1 MSKDDAE
8 IEHRSSTTAVPY
20 INVTPMVDIMLVLL
34 IIFMVVTPFLQQ
46 GITVALPK
54 NMNNPDV
61 DPNIIKESSIVI
73 SVPNDG
79 EYYLGKIRVPKEQL
93 SEKVDS
99 MLKNVKKDEDRIVYI
114 KSGVGVSYGDVVT
127 VINEVRKLGVDKIG
141 LVADKKKGGA
151 AAPKPAA

>member
-1 MSKDDAE
+1 MGMSGGGGGGGLQSE
-8 IEHRSSTTAVPY
+8 

-73 SVPNDG
+73 SIPNDG
-79 EYYLGKIRVPKEQL
+79 QYYLGKIPVAREQL
-93 SEKVDS
+93 AEKVDT
-99 MLKNVKKDEDRIVYI
+99 MLKGIKNEQDRIVYI
-114 KSGVGVSYGDVVT
+114 KSGVGVSYGDVVN

-151 AAPKPAA
+151 AAAKATS

>member
-1 MSKDDAE
+1 MGMSGGGGSGNVQSE
-8 IEHRSSTTAVPY
+8 

-54 NMNNPDV
+54 NMTNPEV
-61 DPNIIKESSIVI
+61 DQNIIKESSIVI
-73 SVPNDG
+73 SIPNDG
-79 EYYLGKIRVPKEQL
+79 QYYLGKIPVQREQL
-93 SEKVDS
+93 TDKVDR
-99 MLKNVKKDEDRIVYI
+99 MLQGIKNDNEKIVYI
-114 KSGVGVSYGDVVT
+114 KSGVGVSYGDVVN

-151 AAPKPAA
+151 AAAAKPAAD

>member
-1 MSKDDAE
+1 
-8 IEHRSSTTAVPY
+8 
-20 INVTPMVDIMLVLL
+20 
-34 IIFMVVTPFLQQ
+34 
-46 GITVALPK
+46 
-54 NMNNPDV
+54 
-61 DPNIIKESSIVI
+61 
-73 SVPNDG
+73 
-79 EYYLGKIRVPKEQL
+79 
-93 SEKVDS
+93 

>member
-1 MSKDDAE
+1 MSMQSGGGSGGLQSE
-8 IEHRSSTTAVPY
+8 

-73 SVPNDG
+73 SIPVDG
-79 EYYLGKIRVPKEQL
+79 KYYVGKQELAKEQL
-93 SEKVDS
+93 AEKVDT
-99 MLKNVKKDEDRIVYI
+99 MLKGIKNEQDRIVYI
-114 KSGVGVSYGDVVT
+114 KSSVGVSYGDVVN

-141 LVADKKKGGA
+141 LVADKKKKGA
-151 AAPKPAA
+151 AAPAAPAA